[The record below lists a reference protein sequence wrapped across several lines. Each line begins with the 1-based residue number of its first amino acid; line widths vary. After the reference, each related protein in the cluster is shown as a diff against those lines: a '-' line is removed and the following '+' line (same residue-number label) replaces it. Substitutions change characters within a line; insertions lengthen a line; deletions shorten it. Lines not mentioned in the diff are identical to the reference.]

1 MSTGS
6 TDGEVDATA
15 FAGDMVK
22 ITEKTESTIPEN
34 PADPNVPAQGSSS
47 VRTSTPV
54 PADNPVD
61 ANTSLTTWNLHYASR
76 GLPGHFLPSYFL
88 PSMFLLKE
96 REFCFCNER
105 KMPLRLSVTLPHY
118 LEEGTRSSFSPI

>member
-15 FAGDMVK
+15 FAGDMVN

-88 PSMFLLKE
+88 SSMFLLKE
-96 REFCFCNER
+96 REFCFHYDTRTGKLPLVKQRNLS
-105 KMPLRLSVTLPHY
+105 KMVKW
-118 LEEGTRSSFSPI
+118 SFSVS